1 MPRGDAVSLPTAPI
15 LGSVRPVMGRL
26 DFHEPGIGLEQAAR
40 QYGIETDQLVKLN
53 SNECCYGPAPQAR
66 KAVRSEC
73 RRLSLYPTDL
83 YEPLAMRIAEEV
95 GLSLRNVLLGPGAE
109 SIIRYVTQMFIDPGD
124 EAIVARQSFDAA
136 PWWTLLMGGVVR
148 YVDLDDYHF
157 DLNTV
162 ERAVTKRTKLIWLCS
177 PNNPTGTIVRKG
189 EFNSFMTR
197 VSPTIGIVLDQAYQE
212 FVDDPDYANGQE
224 YLAAGYR
231 NTIVIRTFSKAYGL
245 AGLRLGYA
253 LLDGDLANLAEQSHE
268 PFHVSR
274 EAAAA
279 GLAALADDQWL
290 ARHVAG
296 VRQRRTWL
304 AIQIEQLGL
313 SAPPSQAN
321 FLLVNTRRPAGIV
334 AERMLRY
341 GVSVRAAASWGYP
354 THVRI
359 SVGKPSQCR
368 QAIRVLRKVCAEVD
382 ATGDSVGMERGG
394 Q

>member
-1 MPRGDAVSLPTAPI
+1 LDDYEAGRSVQQVSREFGIPLERIVKLASNENPYGPSPEAVAAIPGEFANLYMYPWQEFTDLRCRVAEANHVHPANI
-15 LGSVRPVMGRL
+15 VLGSGSEAIVQMIPRL
-26 DFHEPGIGLEQAAR
+26 YLEPA
-40 QYGIETDQLVKLN
+40 
-53 SNECCYGPAPQAR
+53 
-66 KAVRSEC
+66 
-73 RRLSLYPTDL
+73 
-83 YEPLAMRIAEEV
+83 
-95 GLSLRNVLLGPGAE
+95 
-109 SIIRYVTQMFIDPGD
+109 D
-124 EAIVARQSFDAA
+124 EAIVSPQSYSRYAVGSA
-136 PWWTLLMGGVVR
+136 VMGAVVR
-148 YVDLDDYHF
+148 PVPLREYRF
-157 DLNTV
+157 DLNAV
-162 ERAVTKRTKLIWLCS
+162 ARAVNERTRIIWLCS
-177 PNNPTGTIVRKG
+177 PNNPTGTIIRRD
-189 EFNSFMTR
+189 EMRSFLAA
-197 VSPTIGIVLDQAYQE
+197 VPEAVAVVLDQAYGE
-212 FVDDPDYANGQE
+212 FVDDPE
-224 YLAAGYR
+224 YGEGVRLVRKGHP
-231 NTIVIRTFSKAYGL
+231 NVIVLKTFSKAYGL